1 MDKRRRTT
9 SAIHLLSLLKR
20 QICLILQQKHYPL
33 FWSGCTNSCACVS
46 RRAEIFFFSLLLFIF
61 FFFMT
66 SMIYGSHNTLCPAKN
81 VAVLFS
87 TRQLSYKK
95 TQFSI
100 AHLRKKGK
108 LHNAVATCILDKCAK
123 IFPASHKWAHSQ
135 KMHLNGLRLKDLGT
149 TWLWLPPLL
158 WRLGI
163 PPAHQQHLHVLTA

>member
-1 MDKRRRTT
+1 MQRTSRT
-9 SAIHLLSLLKR
+9 PPCSLPTEHKAAYSFRSPIQTPFLLHEPASLRQWIRGGGPLPPFICSACWNVRSVWSCSRSIILCSDQVA
-20 QICLILQQKHYPL
+20 QIAVL
-33 FWSGCTNSCACVS
+33 VS
-46 RRAEIFFFSLLLFIF
+46 VAEQRFFFFLLLFFF

-108 LHNAVATCILDKCAK
+108 LHNAVATCILDKRAK
-123 IFPASHKWAHSQ
+123 IFPASHKWA
-135 KMHLNGLRLKDLGT
+135 RRCT
-149 TWLWLPPLL
+149 
-158 WRLGI
+158 
-163 PPAHQQHLHVLTA
+163 